1 MLIQLIHRSTSACV
15 IYYLLKGCVQNQMI
29 INEINDNI
37 LLIVQDRDIVAM
49 ED

>member
-1 MLIQLIHRSTSACV
+1 MEHALQLSSKSCD
-15 IYYLLKGCVQNQMI
+15 LFKFL
-29 INEINDNI
+29 EINDNI